1 MKVTDLMIGDWIQV
15 KRGLNGHLTNEKIK
29 GLIDDDTEPYPITLA
44 TGETVSLKDVV
55 LIPLTED
62 ILAKNFGGYDHI
74 DYDKE
79 ARLPCYFVGNRR
91 VFVDSIMDKGHC
103 FYFCHKDDW
112 AGLHDIEI
120 HYVHQLQHLLRL
132 CSIEKEIEL

>member
-1 MKVTDLMIGDWIQV
+1 MKVTDLMVGDWVYIHEPECKGHRIDAIDELDGQV
-15 KRGLNGHLTNEKIK
+15 GA
-29 GLIDDDTEPYPITLA
+29 D
-44 TGETVSLKDVV
+44 GEVYDECDIRP
-55 LIPLTED
+55 IPLTED

-79 ARLPCYFVGNRR
+79 ARIPCYFVGNRR

-103 FYFCHKDDW
+103 FYFCHEDDW

-132 CSIEKEIEL
+132 CGIEKEIEL

>member
-1 MKVTDLMIGDWIQV
+1 MEAKELMIGDWCAYGV
-15 KRGLNGHLTNEKIK
+15 NCKGRVTALTEHL
-29 GLIDDDTEPYPITLA
+29 ITLSVDGNEINGLYMLMPDMA
-44 TGETVSLKDVV
+44 RP
-55 LIPLTED
+55 IPLTEE

-79 ARLPCYFVGNRR
+79 GRLPCYFVGNRR
-91 VFVDSIMDKGHC
+91 IFVDSVMDKGRC

-120 HYVHQLQHLLRL
+120 HYVHQLQHLMRL
-132 CSIEKEIEL
+132 CNIDKEISI